1 MSRRCY
7 RKISQN
13 APRDADAMRCAL
25 LQFLT
30 LERAERGMVRYRGG
44 ELERRHGHP
53 IRVRRSGHTGQ
64 PEDTLL
70 RYSPS
75 T

>member
-44 ELERRHGHP
+44 NS
-53 IRVRRSGHTGQ
+53 SGDTGIQ
-64 PEDTLL
+64 
-70 RYSPS
+70 SG
-75 T
+75 